1 RFTKKN
7 ISSIQWRFLQFSD
20 EARRWLNLRKETS
33 CYGLAPVVFRSIS
46 HFKRLFSQMPPA
58 ISSRVLNVFGV
69 DYKSHLYIR
78 RLALLQIVGG
88 DKLIIPFC

>member
-1 RFTKKN
+1 VMLSHEAQCDG
-7 ISSIQWRFLQFSD
+7 IVAVGHDVVQWRFLQFSD

-69 DYKSHLYIR
+69 DYKSHLPI
-78 RLALLQIVGG
+78 
-88 DKLIIPFC
+88 